1 MSEDPDAATLRALRG
16 LREQV
21 GEIARRRHA
30 ANPAILIAGASP
42 DTAVEGFDGVQ
53 LVVDF
58 DDDAT
63 VLDQVGLSLDL
74 AELFHREIPVRSRRS
89 VAEAAGSPGDL
100 EPL

>member
-1 MSEDPDAATLRALRG
+1 MSEDPDAATLRALRS

-30 ANPAILIAGASP
+30 ANPTILLAGASSN
-42 DTAVEGFDGVQ
+42 TAGEGFDSVQ

-63 VLDQVGLSLDL
+63 LLDQVGLSLDL
-74 AELFHREIPVRSRRS
+74 ADLLDREIPVRSRRS
-89 VAEAAGSPGDL
+89 VAEAPGSPGDL